1 MSKLDSFRRL
11 FWLLAPLFC
20 LFPLG
25 ARADETDFMRPVERP
40 EDSALVLNLR
50 LNRTPIG
57 DSIIAYQDAKHLMLP
72 LNGVFQALEI
82 AITADAES
90 GKAVGFF
97 IREDRRFV
105 LDLAAKTATLG
116 SRAFVLQPGTVER
129 QPADIY
135 VDSTLFDKWFS
146 IRLHLDM
153 EDLAL
158 AVSSLELL
166 PVQERL
172 ERERRRDGV
181 HRSIAE
187 EGYEIKEPPARLV
200 DWPFVDTEIEVSTNR
215 AAGQQTQ
222 QAQYSSVVT
231 GQVAG
236 LDVDMAANGSIAGA
250 GPTVLRATVGRRD
263 PRGGLLGPVDARE
276 ALVGDVSTP
285 NLPLVANSVAGRGAT
300 LSTFNLHRL
309 SDLQRVT
316 LRGELPLGWE
326 VELYRGGDLIDFQT
340 NGSDGRYEFANV
352 PTIPGLNTFKLVF
365 YGPQGQRREEDQP
378 IFVAASAVGAG
389 ETGFRL
395 AMNQQNVDL
404 INGQLNRPPQQ
415 LTPFNRF
422 DQLARNQVLNESP
435 LNDGKLR
442 VIGEIEHGISDTLSL
457 TGALSNIPFNG
468 TNYQY
473 VQTGVRTSI
482 MGALVTV
489 NDSVSNTGGVAY
501 GLGLQGEFSG
511 LSWLMAHDRFD
522 NNFLSE
528 RSFDQILNRPLSSF
542 SSAQLTGLL
551 PDLGIGRL
559 PFATSATYGTARDGA
574 TRAELDGRISSY
586 FGRFT
591 VGSETRTEIV
601 TNTPTQTSEILRL
614 GTSFGKIGLRG
625 EAIYDIGPPQPGLN
639 AARVTA
645 DFHVKPDVNLRLG
658 AVRFETAP
666 RQTQLVAGGD
676 LLFNKLALGADASLS
691 THGDFSVLLKLGF
704 SFGIDPRDNGVV
716 MHGENFARSGAVS
729 PRVFLD
735 RNGDGVFGPGDEL
748 LANVRFRGPGVPLRN
763 QTDRTGTTLI
773 TNLEGYRETPI
784 AIDPESLEDPYWRPG
799 EQKIAVLPRPGSVLQ
814 LDFPVYETGE
824 VDGTVEV
831 ERASGHRTPL
841 PGIRLQVI
849 DDNDKVVVQA
859 LSGYDG
865 SFYLEGVRLGR
876 YRLRPDPE
884 QLDRLHL
891 APMAPRLIELSRD
904 SPSVAAGTITLTNL
918 LAPLVARAAPEAGL
932 LKAPLPSPLMATT
945 KPVHTTPLGAVT
957 RAEPPMPSSHARS
970 LAEAPTPETEDMLAG
985 LRPSTMLF
993 LDTYRLAS
1001 TQEHRE

>member
-1 MSKLDSFRRL
+1 MSKLDSLRRL
-11 FWLLAPLFC
+11 SWLIASLSCIFSP
-20 LFPLG
+20 G
-25 ARADETDFMRPVERP
+25 ARAEGPDFMRLVEP
-40 EDSALVLNLR
+40 ADDKALVLNLR

-57 DSIIAYQDAKHLMLP
+57 DSIVAYQDAKRLMLP

-90 GKAVGFF
+90 GKASGFF

-105 LDLAAKTATLG
+105 LDLAARTATLG

-129 QPADIY
+129 QPTDIY

-158 AVSSLELL
+158 VVSSLELL

-172 ERERRRDGV
+172 ERERRRDGA

-187 EGYEIKEPPARLV
+187 DGYEIKEPPARLV

-231 GQVAG
+231 GQIAG
-236 LDVDMAANGSIAGA
+236 LDLDMAANGSIAGA
-250 GPTVLRATVGRRD
+250 SPTMLRATVGRRD

-276 ALVGDVSTP
+276 ALVGDISTP

-316 LRGELPLGWE
+316 LRGDLPLGWE

-340 NGSDGRYEFANV
+340 SGSDGRYEFANV
-352 PTIPGLNTFKLVF
+352 PTIPGLNAFKLVF

-378 IFVAASAVGAG
+378 IYVAASTVGAG

-404 INGQLNRPPQQ
+404 INGQLNRQQQ

-422 DQLARNQVLNESP
+422 DLLARNQVLNESP
-435 LNDGKLR
+435 FNDGKLR

-457 TGALSNIPFNG
+457 TGALSDIPFNG

-473 VQTGVRTSI
+473 VQTGLRTNI
-482 MGALVTV
+482 LGALVTL
-489 NDSVSNTGGVAY
+489 NDSVSNTGDVAY
-501 GLGLQGEFSG
+501 GLGLQGEFHG
-511 LSWLMAHDRFD
+511 LSWLMSHDRFEH
-522 NNFLSE
+522 NFLSE
-528 RSFDQILNRPLSSF
+528 RSFDQILNRPLRSF
-542 SSAQLTGLL
+542 SAAQLTGLF
-551 PDLGIGRL
+551 PDFGIGAL

-591 VGSETRTEIV
+591 IGSETRTEIV
-601 TNTPTQTSEILRL
+601 TNTPTQTTEILRL
-614 GTSFGKIGLRG
+614 GTTFGRIGLRG
-625 EAIYDIGPPQPGLN
+625 EAIYDLGAPQPGLN

-645 DFHVKPDVNLRLG
+645 DFQVKPDVNLRLG
-658 AVRFETAP
+658 AVRFEQAP
-666 RQTQLVAGGD
+666 RQTQLVMGGD
-676 LLFNKLALGADASLS
+676 VLFNKLALGADASLS

-704 SFGIDPRDNGVV
+704 SFGIDPRDNGLVV
-716 MHGENFARSGAVS
+716 HGENFARSGAVS

-748 LANVRFRGPGVPLRN
+748 LPNVRFRGPGVPFKN

-773 TNLEGYRETPI
+773 TNLESYRETPI
-784 AIDPESLEDPYWRPG
+784 AIDPESLEDPYWRAG
-799 EQKIAVLPRPGSVLQ
+799 EQKVAVLPRPGSVLQ

-831 ERASGHRTPL
+831 ERASGRHTPL
-841 PGIRLQVI
+841 PGIRLQVV
-849 DDNDKVVVQA
+849 DDNDKVIVQT

-884 QLDRLHL
+884 QLERLHL
-891 APMAPRLIELSRD
+891 APMAARLIELTRD
-904 SPSVAAGTITLTNL
+904 SPSVAAGVITLSNA
-918 LAPLVARAAPEAGL
+918 LAPVVAKAAPDAGLPTAVPASPLVAAATPA
-932 LKAPLPSPLMATT
+932 
-945 KPVHTTPLGAVT
+945 HTIPISSVP
-957 RAEPPMPSSHARS
+957 RVEPPGALHAPS
-970 LAEAPTPETEDMLAG
+970 LAEVQAPATNDVLPG
-985 LRPSTMLF
+985 LRPPTMHF
-993 LDTYRLAS
+993 LDTDHLAS
-1001 TQEHRE
+1001 TQGARQE

>member
-1 MSKLDSFRRL
+1 MSKLDSVRRL
-11 FWLLAPLFC
+11 VWLIASLSCFFSP
-20 LFPLG
+20 G
-25 ARADETDFMRPVERP
+25 ARAEAPDFMRLVEP
-40 EDSALVLNLR
+40 ADDKALVLNLR

-57 DSIIAYQDAKHLMLP
+57 DSIVAYQDASRLMLP

-90 GKAVGFF
+90 GKASGFF

-105 LDLAAKTATLG
+105 LDLAARTATLG

-135 VDSTLFDKWFS
+135 VDSTLLDKWFS

-158 AVSSLELL
+158 VVSSLELL

-187 EGYEIKEPPARLV
+187 DGYEIKEPPARLV

-231 GQVAG
+231 GQLAG
-236 LDVDMAANGSIAGA
+236 LDLDMAANGSIAGA
-250 GPTVLRATVGRRD
+250 GPVMLRATLGRRD
-263 PRGGLLGPVDARE
+263 PRGGLLGPIDARE

-340 NGSDGRYEFANV
+340 SGSDGRYEFANV
-352 PTIPGLNTFKLVF
+352 PTIPGLNAFKFVF

-378 IFVAASAVGAG
+378 IYVAASTVGAG

-395 AMNQQNVDL
+395 AVNQQNVDL
-404 INGQLNRPPQQ
+404 INGQLNRQPQ

-422 DQLARNQVLNESP
+422 DLLARNQVLNESA

-442 VIGEIEHGISDTLSL
+442 LIGEIEHGITDTLAL
-457 TGALSNIPFNG
+457 TGALSDIPFNG

-473 VQTGVRTSI
+473 VQTGLRTSLL
-482 MGALVTV
+482 GTLVTV
-489 NDSVSNTGGVAY
+489 NDSVSSTGGLAY
-501 GLGLQGEFSG
+501 GLGSQGDFFG
-511 LSWLMAHDRFD
+511 LTWLMDHERFE
-522 NNFLSE
+522 NNYLSE
-528 RSFDQILNRPLSSF
+528 RSFDQILNRPLKSISTT
-542 SSAQLTGLL
+542 QMTGLV
-551 PDLGIGRL
+551 PNFGIGLL
-559 PFATSATYGTARDGA
+559 PFATSASYGTARDGA
-574 TRAELDGRISSY
+574 THAEFDGRISSY

-591 VGSETRTEIV
+591 VGSETRTEIA
-601 TNTPTQTSEILRL
+601 TGTPTQTTEIVRL

-645 DFHVKPDVNLRLG
+645 DFQVKPNLNLRLG
-658 AVRFETAP
+658 AVQFETPP
-666 RQTQLVAGGD
+666 RQTQLVLGGD
-676 LLFNKLALGADASLS
+676 VLFNKLALGADASLS

-704 SFGIDPRDNGVV
+704 SFGIDPRDNGLV
-716 MHGENFARSGAVS
+716 MHGENFARSGAIS

-748 LANVRFRGPGVPLRN
+748 LSNVRFRGPGVPFKN
-763 QTDRTGTTLI
+763 QTDGTGTTLI

-784 AIDPESLEDPYWRPG
+784 AIDPESLEDPYWRTS

-831 ERASGHRTPL
+831 ERANGRRTPL

-859 LSGYDG
+859 LSAYDG

-876 YRLRPDPE
+876 YRLQPDPE
-884 QLDRLHL
+884 QLERLHL
-891 APMAPRLIELSRD
+891 APVSPRSIELTRD
-904 SPSVAAGTITLTNL
+904 KPSVAAGTITLSRALT
-918 LAPLVARAAPEAGL
+918 AIVARAAPAPDL
-932 LKAPLPSPLMATT
+932 PKPQLTSPLPIVTERSAAPAT
-945 KPVHTTPLGAVT
+945 PVPQSAHPA
-957 RAEPPMPSSHARS
+957 S
-970 LAEAPTPETEDMLAG
+970 LADAHMAKDEDGLTG
-985 LRPSTMLF
+985 LRPPTKQL
-993 LDTYRLAS
+993 LDSYRVAS
-1001 TQEHRE
+1001 MQEPANQ